1 MGLCCVLGLLA
12 LAIAIW
18 AIVMTYKNVEQI
30 EYINIAIFGNKQP
43 QRKKMTRKSREP
55 SKIQQS
61 SFERSQEPWA

>member
-30 EYINIAIFGNKQP
+30 EFINIAIFGNKQP
-43 QRKKMTRKSREP
+43 QRKKISRNSREP
-55 SKIQQS
+55 SEIRQNNYQ
-61 SFERSQEPWA
+61 